1 MGQTDNNEDDVTEV
15 GGGGQET
22 ETFPLQDA
30 AKWESSEEEKRREK
44 EATVIKARI
53 VQSVSLGRD
62 DDDGLEGACVK
73 QETEDWIPIRR
84 RGCWHR

>member
-1 MGQTDNNEDDVTEV
+1 MGQTDNNEDDVPEV

-22 ETFPLQDA
+22 ETFRFQDA
-30 AKWESSEEEKRREK
+30 AKWNSSEEEKGREK
-44 EATVIKARI
+44 EAPVIKARI

-73 QETEDWIPIRR
+73 QETEDGIPIRR